1 MPQWLLPGIIF
12 GNSLLALLLLYFGA
26 VQIPVAGLLIWAL
39 LPLPFAVLN
48 RRQGMG
54 AVLLLLLAGA
64 GVIYYGERFFGL
76 KADLPAL
83 VQMAV
88 IGLTLAQTSARRY
101 RLEVVIGSTVL
112 VAFMAEIAVFW
123 IESWLAGQAVLS
135 QWQQHIHNNVELLV
149 GLLPT
154 NESLA
159 KDLPWAG
166 LDRAELGRF
175 IFRITPALLL
185 INALG
190 VALLNYAGLRVLGL
204 GSAGADEDKPLL
216 WWEVPQWLVFVLIA
230 AGFLLLLPLPAGQT
244 VGLNLLLV
252 LLPLYFLQGLA
263 ILAFGLLRLQ
273 VPRLFRWLTYLTLLL
288 VKPATIAVILLGLTD
303 LWLDYRRLHRQPKAD

>member
-12 GNSLLALLLLYFGA
+12 CNSLLALLFLYFGA

-39 LPLPFAVLN
+39 LPLPFAALN
-48 RRQGMG
+48 RRQGLG
-54 AVLLLLLAGA
+54 SVLLLLLAGA
-64 GVIYYGERFFGL
+64 GVIHYGERFFGL
-76 KADLPAL
+76 KAELLAL
-83 VQMAV
+83 AQMAV
-88 IGLTLAQTSARRY
+88 IGLTLAQTTARHC
-101 RLEVVIGSTVL
+101 RLEVVIGGTAL
-112 VAFMAEIAVFW
+112 VAALAEVAVFW
-123 IESWLAGQAVLS
+123 SESLLAGQAVLA
-135 QWQQHIHNNVELLV
+135 QWQQHIHHNVGLLV

-154 NESLA
+154 NETLA

-166 LDRAELGRF
+166 LDQAELGRF

-204 GSAGADEDKPLL
+204 VSGGPSADKPLL
-216 WWEVPQWLVFVLIA
+216 WWEIPQWLVFVLIG
-230 AGFLLLLPLPAGQT
+230 AGFLLLLPVPAGQT
-244 VGLNLLLV
+244 VGLNLILV

-263 ILAFGLLRLQ
+263 ILAFGLQRLQ

-288 VKPATIAVILLGLTD
+288 VKPAAIAVILLGLTD